1 MPKRKASAEAEIPEV
16 SNTPINLAGLLSKK
30 AVFQPFK
37 LWVVGTTPLICHA
50 WSQKAKIEMLSKQ
63 VKAVKSGKE
72 ARDPEQ
78 DFVDSL
84 YEMQPNVFGFPA
96 TGVKNCILSAAH
108 KDRGVARSS
117 VLSSLWIDA
126 EMVKVRPALAGAICD
141 MPLIRI
147 WGSDPEM
154 REDMTKIG
162 TGLNKVANL
171 AYRAQFSTWALR
183 ITGRFNVSMLNAE
196 ALAFLIQQSG
206 MASGLGEWRNERKG
220 MFGAFRLATENDEK
234 AWEAFS
240 KKKGPLPK
248 LTEE

>member
-1 MPKRKASAEAEIPEV
+1 MAKRKASDEPEIPEV

-206 MASGLGEWRNERKG
+206 MASGLGGRAKPRQ
-220 MFGAFRLATENDEK
+220 
-234 AWEAFS
+234 
-240 KKKGPLPK
+240 
-248 LTEE
+248 